1 MPRYAIVEA
10 PSILGLR
17 PTGVDLLPQMLLAH
31 GLADALHARRA
42 GRIVPAATYDAQRDP
57 VTLTLNAHGIA
68 EYSSRLADAV
78 GGVLEQQEFP
88 VILGG
93 DCSIVLGSLL
103 AYRRRGRYGLLF
115 IDGHADFY
123 QPEVDPEGEAAS
135 MDLAFATGR
144 GPDVLTNLE
153 GLKPLVRD
161 EDVVVFGFR
170 DMPEQLKYKG
180 QPLPEESLAL
190 ELRDVRKLG
199 IERAARRAVEHL
211 TGDPASEG
219 FFIHVDADVLSDD
232 IMPAVD
238 YRMPD
243 GFSWSELETVLRIAR
258 QSGRAVGIEICIYN
272 PRLDRDGSSGRGL
285 AQTLIKGLSG

>member
-17 PTGVDLLPQMLLAH
+17 PTGVDLLPRTLLAH

-57 VTLTLNAHGIA
+57 VTLTLNAQGIA

-78 GGVLEQQEFP
+78 SGVLEQQEFP
-88 VILGG
+88 IILGG

-144 GPDVLTNLE
+144 GPDALTNLE

-170 DMPEQLKYKG
+170 DMQEQMKYKG
-180 QPLPEESLAL
+180 QPLPDQTLAL
-190 ELRDVRKLG
+190 ELCDVRKLG

-211 TGDPASEG
+211 TGDCASEG